1 MEDEGWKGVFAAKC
15 RKMPQIM
22 AWIEE
27 VLAIAEELA
36 TKPGDD
42 NDFT

>member
-1 MEDEGWKGVFAAKC
+1 
-15 RKMPQIM
+15 M

>member
-1 MEDEGWKGVFAAKC
+1 
-15 RKMPQIM
+15 MPQIM

-27 VLAIAEELA
+27 VLAIIEELA

-42 NDFT
+42 NDFA